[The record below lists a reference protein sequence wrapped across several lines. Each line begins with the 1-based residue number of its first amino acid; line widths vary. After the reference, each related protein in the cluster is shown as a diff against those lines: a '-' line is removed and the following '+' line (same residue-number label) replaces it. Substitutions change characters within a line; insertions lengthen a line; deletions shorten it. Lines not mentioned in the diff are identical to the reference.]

1 MFHRILIANRG
12 EVARRVAR
20 TCRRLGIE
28 PVGVYSE
35 ADAGA
40 AYLHD
45 MAQNYCLGAAAPAQ
59 SYLHIERIIAAA
71 REGRCQAIHPGYGF
85 LSENADFAAAVEAA
99 GLTFIGPSPEVIRL
113 LGDKGRAKSTM
124 QAAGVPVVPGSP
136 EATQD
141 LDRLLALAREVGL
154 PLLLKPSA
162 GGGGKGMQVV
172 RELAQLP
179 LACEQAI
186 RLAQSNFGDGR
197 LIIER
202 YIDRPRHI
210 EVQIMG
216 DGLGQAVHFF
226 ERECSLQRRHQKVVE
241 EAPAVCLAPE
251 VRQRLLDA
259 AVQGARAIGYR
270 NAGTFEF
277 IVDPKSQ
284 FYFLEVNTRLQV
296 EHPVTEE
303 ITGVDLVEW
312 QIRLAAGQGLPA
324 RQEDIRATGV
334 AIEVRVYAED
344 PAQGFL
350 PAPGRAELV
359 RWPDDARVESAFD
372 QSGDVPPFYDPMV
385 AKLIVHAPDRAQAL
399 EKMGRALRQ
408 TQTVGLTTNIGFLL
422 NIVQDPLVAQGQ
434 FHTRYL
440 DDHAQRLVPQA
451 DPQLAAA
458 VAAMLLHTEQHRAH
472 IHGDLW
478 MHLSGQR
485 QQLDPAG
492 GRGVYPV
499 WIDAQLLHVELL
511 AKEPLGRERFSV
523 GGQEFEASEVNFAN
537 GLLSAQVNGKLVL
550 AMRLRDHIELTLAGV
565 RALAQPY
572 AARNPQEL
580 GATGEATAPMHGVVV
595 AIDVALGQSVKCGDR
610 LVVVEAM
617 KMENPVVAAMDGVV
631 SEIYCAIGQQ
641 VVNQQML
648 VVIKEQGP

>member
-1 MFHRILIANRG
+1 
-12 EVARRVAR
+12 
-20 TCRRLGIE
+20 
-28 PVGVYSE
+28 
-35 ADAGA
+35 
-40 AYLHD
+40 
-45 MAQNYCLGAAAPAQ
+45 
-59 SYLHIERIIAAA
+59 
-71 REGRCQAIHPGYGF
+71 
-85 LSENADFAAAVEAA
+85 
-99 GLTFIGPSPEVIRL
+99 
-113 LGDKGRAKSTM
+113 
-124 QAAGVPVVPGSP
+124 
-136 EATQD
+136 
-141 LDRLLALAREVGL
+141 
-154 PLLLKPSA
+154 
-162 GGGGKGMQVV
+162 
-172 RELAQLP
+172 
-179 LACEQAI
+179 
-186 RLAQSNFGDGR
+186 
-197 LIIER
+197 
-202 YIDRPRHI
+202 
-210 EVQIMG
+210 
-216 DGLGQAVHFF
+216 
-226 ERECSLQRRHQKVVE
+226 
-241 EAPAVCLAPE
+241 
-251 VRQRLLDA
+251 
-259 AVQGARAIGYR
+259 
-270 NAGTFEF
+270 
-277 IVDPKSQ
+277 
-284 FYFLEVNTRLQV
+284 
-296 EHPVTEE
+296 
-303 ITGVDLVEW
+303 
-312 QIRLAAGQGLPA
+312 
-324 RQEDIRATGV
+324 
-334 AIEVRVYAED
+334 
-344 PAQGFL
+344 
-350 PAPGRAELV
+350 
-359 RWPDDARVESAFD
+359 
-372 QSGDVPPFYDPMV
+372 
-385 AKLIVHAPDRAQAL
+385 
-399 EKMGRALRQ
+399 MGRALRQ

-492 GRGVYPV
+492 GQGVYPV

-511 AKEPLGRERFSV
+511 AKESLGRARFSV

-572 AARNPQEL
+572 AARNLQEL
-580 GATGEATAPMHGVVV
+580 GATGESTAPMHGVVV